1 MVDSPRACEGR
12 LTPIPTTHDDF
23 QSSFQERGQRENIA
37 AARLGVF
44 VAEEIFDVAVDFC
57 ARRDINS
64 EGGHVRLP
72 VRGRVRTRAQEGQD
86 GP

>member
-1 MVDSPRACEGR
+1 MVDGACPCECR

-44 VAEEIFDVAVDFC
+44 VAEEIFDVAVDF
-57 ARRDINS
+57 
-64 EGGHVRLP
+64 
-72 VRGRVRTRAQEGQD
+72 RAG
-86 GP
+86 